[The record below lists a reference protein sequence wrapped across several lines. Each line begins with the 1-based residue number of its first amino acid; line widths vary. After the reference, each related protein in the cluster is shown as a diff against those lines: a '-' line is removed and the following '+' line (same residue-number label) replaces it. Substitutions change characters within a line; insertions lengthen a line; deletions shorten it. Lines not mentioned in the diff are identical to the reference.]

1 MADLQ
6 GIIAP
11 VGVSS
16 TPEIAS
22 AATALAANSARGSFL
37 IQNLGTNP
45 LFVRFGSGASTTV
58 FNLILKGGTG
68 NDDGLGGSYEQSNG
82 VIYTGI
88 ITIAGTSPRYVAT
101 EMTK

>member
-1 MADLQ
+1 MADTRA
-6 GIIAP
+6 IIAE

-16 TPEIAS
+16 TPSIAS
-22 AATALAANSARGSFL
+22 AATALAANAARGSFL

-45 LFVRFGSGASTTV
+45 LFVRFGSSASTTV
-58 FNLILKGGTG
+58 FNIVLKGGTS

-82 VIYTGI
+82 VVYTGI
-88 ITIAGTSPRYVAT
+88 ITIAGTNPRYVAT